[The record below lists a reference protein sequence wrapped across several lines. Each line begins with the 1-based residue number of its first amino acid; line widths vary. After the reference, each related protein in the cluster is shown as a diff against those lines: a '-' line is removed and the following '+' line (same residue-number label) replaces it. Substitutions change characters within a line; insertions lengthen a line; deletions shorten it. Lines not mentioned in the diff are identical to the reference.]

1 MKRICLILVILS
13 LFFVNIGYTY
23 TVDEVFNNFKSVYEK
38 CQNFSAEFEE
48 TGLYNTRKSVSYGRF
63 TFGIPN
69 LLYMEYV
76 AAKDREKIV
85 KTVVLDGKYVWSYV
99 PLLNEVN
106 KQKLQNPDKR
116 EILPGTGASLEDL
129 SNNWDMK
136 LVPDKAA
143 KAKGVHLMQLTPKPG
158 LLNRK
163 ANNTESG
170 KEIREQIEIWV
181 KEGEWFPVQF
191 GYITLFEDGSRRS
204 VIIKLSNIKRDQ
216 KLPPNRFKFVLPKDA
231 EVIDLSSD

>member
-1 MKRICLILVILS
+1 M
-13 LFFVNIGYTY
+13 VNIGYTY
-23 TVDEVFNNFKSVYEK
+23 TVDEVFNNFRAVYEK

-48 TGLYNTRKSVSYGRF
+48 TGLYKTHKSISYGRF

-69 LLYMEYV
+69 LLHMEYV
-76 AAKDREKIV
+76 AAKDKEKIV

-129 SNNWDMK
+129 SKNWDMK
-136 LVPDKAA
+136 LVPDTAA
-143 KAKGVHLMQLTPKPG
+143 QAKGFHLMQLTPKPG
-158 LLNRK
+158 LFNKKSDKANSSQERK
-163 ANNTESG
+163 A
-170 KEIREQIEIWV
+170 QIEIWV

-216 KLPPNRFKFVLPKDA
+216 KLPPNIFKFVLPKDA